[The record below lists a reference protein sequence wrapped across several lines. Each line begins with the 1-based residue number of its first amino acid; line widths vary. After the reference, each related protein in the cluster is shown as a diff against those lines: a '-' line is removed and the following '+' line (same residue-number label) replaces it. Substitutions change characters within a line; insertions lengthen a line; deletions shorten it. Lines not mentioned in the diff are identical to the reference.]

1 MNYPSNI
8 SRRQFELVR
17 PILEGARQST
27 RPRKYDLY
35 DLFCAVAYVL

>member
-27 RPRKYDLY
+27 RPRK
-35 DLFCAVAYVL
+35 